1 MCEKFMNIKPNTL
14 LAIFW
19 LQFKL
24 KEQKC
29 QAALFFF
36 VCLFLFTGKAKLSLT
51 GVWSLPTCFKQ
62 GFSAILC
69 FYRLM
74 FCQVSV
80 LVFWHLLYLCWNTST
95 VFLVSNFSVSN
106 FLHITYICFAFLLLL
121 GCNISVSNLSGLVKC
136 ICHGEG
142 WAWKGEGGTG
152 AEVLYS
158 HLSGED
164 DSSCIR
170 RLHTYKR
177 GTFFILTKRIAKLSM
192 KETVQAEKT
201 KPI

>member
-51 GVWSLPTCFKQ
+51 GVWSLSTCFKQ

-74 FCQVSV
+74 FCQVSI

-121 GCNISVSNLSGLVKC
+121 GCNIVCFELVRF
-136 ICHGEG
+136 GEM
-142 WAWKGEGGTG
+142 
-152 AEVLYS
+152 
-158 HLSGED
+158 HLSWG
-164 DSSCIR
+164 R
-170 RLHTYKR
+170 
-177 GTFFILTKRIAKLSM
+177 LSM
-192 KETVQAEKT
+192 KGRRGNWSRSAL
-201 KPI
+201 